1 MEGYYAEIR
10 IFAGIYAPKNWAFC
24 DGRTL
29 PIAEHSALYALIGV
43 TYGGNGQTT
52 FNLPDLRGRV
62 AIHAGQGVGLSNYP
76 LGAKGGVETIPAP
89 APPVNTSVVG
99 TVSGALTAELKVTPA
114 VVVSATS
121 SQAQT
126 NVQPYL
132 CVNYIICLQ
141 GMWPQQD

>member
-1 MEGYYAEIR
+1 MEGYFAEIR
-10 IFAGIYAPKNWAFC
+10 MFAGKYAPMNWAFC
-24 DGRTL
+24 DGRIL
-29 PIAEHSALYALIGV
+29 PIAQYSPLFALIGT

-52 FNLPDLRGRV
+52 FQLPDLRGRV

-76 LGAKGGVETIPAP
+76 LGANGGVETIPAP
-89 APPVNTSVVG
+89 ATVKTSVVG

-114 VVVSATS
+114 VVSAAS

-141 GMWPQQD
+141 GMWPQSDD